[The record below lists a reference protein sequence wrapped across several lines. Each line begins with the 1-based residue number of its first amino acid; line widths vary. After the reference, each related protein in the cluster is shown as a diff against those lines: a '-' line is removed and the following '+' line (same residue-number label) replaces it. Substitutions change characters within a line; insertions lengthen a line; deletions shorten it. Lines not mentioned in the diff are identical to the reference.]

1 MILWV
6 FTENKVEKRGGYVVF
21 MEKGAVYYKNRG
33 GILRLG

>member
-1 MILWV
+1 MLIK
-6 FTENKVEKRGGYVVF
+6 NKAEKGGVCVVF